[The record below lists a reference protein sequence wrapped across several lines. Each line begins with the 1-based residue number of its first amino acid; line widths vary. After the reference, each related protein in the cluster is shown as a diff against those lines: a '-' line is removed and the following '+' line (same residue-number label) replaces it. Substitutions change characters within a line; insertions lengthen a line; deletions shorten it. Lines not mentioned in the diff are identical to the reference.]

1 MAVKS
6 DCGLRHGGTVG
17 VAAGMEHGSRNC
29 CGGGGGR
36 GGRVT
41 EMAYVVVD
49 VVFRITKHLN
59 KQEYK
64 KNIYCATFPTVWYQ
78 ANTETSTQHARPFA
92 QTFYRPAYGL
102 IGL

>member
-41 EMAYVVVD
+41 EMAYVVAVA
-49 VVFRITKHLN
+49 VRT
-59 KQEYK
+59 
-64 KNIYCATFPTVWYQ
+64 
-78 ANTETSTQHARPFA
+78 
-92 QTFYRPAYGL
+92 
-102 IGL
+102 